1 MSEEQLDQVV
11 RMLTKRLNNKFM
23 AEDIK
28 TTDETSET
36 SAETKTAT
44 PAAAAATVKRKKGA
58 KVKVTKG
65 KVYVQSTYNNTIVTI
80 TDVSGNVIS
89 WGSAGLVGFKGS
101 KKSTPYAA
109 QKTMEDTIQRVKDRG
124 LQEVDVLVKGIGS
137 GRESAVRAL
146 QSSGLTVLSIKDH
159 TPIPHGGVRPKK
171 VRRV

>member
-1 MSEEQLDQVV
+1 
-11 RMLTKRLNNKFM
+11 M
-23 AEDIK
+23 AEEIK
-28 TTDETSET
+28 TTESTENKATET
-36 SAETKTAT
+36 AAVKAT
-44 PAAAAATVKRKKGA
+44 PKRKKSAKA
-58 KVKVTKG
+58 KVTRG
-65 KVYVQSTYNNTIVTI
+65 KVYVQSTYNNTIISI
-80 TDVSGNVIS
+80 TDPVGNVIS

-109 QKTMEDTIQRVKDRG
+109 QKTMEDIIQRVKDRG

-146 QSSGLTVLSIKDH
+146 QSSGLTVLSIKDQ